1 MREPSSSWAR
11 KFEAWNRQLHVRIG
25 KVHDGIEQRHR
36 QRLDA
41 HLFQRPVEAIG
52 YGLIDQ
58 PVVLLIDRRVLV
70 ALHLRAGRRQADK
83 MRRAV
88 VAAPV
93 QERRAAEH
101 DRRPFRPRPEQHRQ
115 HAEQHVVANDDVGRE
130 TLQNLLQTLMLRGD
144 DINEHALHDGAQQV
158 RPRRHSCQFGEDRIE
173 GAQIQVGIRRKR
185 VEFRAD
191 AFDAIAQD
199 AARQEADIV
208 AFVDQDVSDCKQ
220 RIEMA
225 RRGRRSKED
234 FHGTCH
240 SGCRKAPRRPG
251 CCPVDRLNQG
261 QTEDL
266 ELRLDFAT
274 AQNGYGCNA

>member
-1 MREPSSSWAR
+1 MHRAGKLTR
-11 KFEAWNRQLHVRIG
+11 KFEAWNRQLQVRIG

-36 QRLDA
+36 HRLNA
-41 HLFQRPVEAIG
+41 HLFQRPIEAIRH
-52 YGLIDQ
+52 GLIDQ
-58 PVVLLIDRRVLV
+58 PVMLLIDRRILV
-70 ALHLRAGRRQADK
+70 ALRLRGGRRQADK

-93 QERRAAEH
+93 QERSAAEH
-101 DRRPFRPRPEQHRQ
+101 DWRPFRLRPEQHRQ
-115 HAEQHVVANDDVGRE
+115 HAEQHVIADDDVGRE

-144 DINEHALHDGAQQV
+144 GIDEHALHDGAQPI
-158 RPRRHSCQFGEDRIE
+158 RPRCHGCQFGEHRIE
-173 GAQIQVGIRRKR
+173 GAQIEVGTRGKR

-208 AFVDQDVSDCKQ
+208 AFSDQDVSDCKQ

-234 FHGTCH
+234 FHGTCP
-240 SGCRKAPRRPG
+240 SGCRKVPRRPG
-251 CCPVDRLNQG
+251 RCPVDRLNQG
-261 QTEDL
+261 QAEDL
-266 ELRLDFAT
+266 QLRLDFAT